1 MSELTRRGFVRSSA
15 GAAAGM
21 AAVGAFGVADAD
33 AKKRATHSHPVVA
46 WLGDPRDGTITI
58 MSGDGEVTIHDH
70 ALAAKI
76 AQHARDAKPA
86 KRTSHKTK
94 ATKHKKTRK

>member
-15 GAAAGM
+15 GAAAGI
-21 AAVGAFGVADAD
+21 AAVGAFGVTDAD
-33 AKKRATHSHPVVA
+33 GKKQATHSHPVIA

-76 AQHARDAKPA
+76 ARHAKDAKPA
-86 KRTSHKTK
+86 KHTTRKV
-94 ATKHKKTRK
+94 KHKKTRK